1 MSSEIGSDKVSVRMS
16 PTPDSKADAG
26 STRVIHR
33 GGKTVGNGMPTRS
46 PKPFDASVGVSRFS
60 AIVGGILA
68 LTLLGM
74 GFSRLWFSGIRNELH
89 GMPENELLLEGIVF
103 LSLGTTLFAVF
114 RARAKESLIL
124 VGLLFVVL
132 TLVFAPT
139 QLGLLTGPA
148 PVNLRPTW
156 TAVFIL
162 LFVLLVPASTIYHA
176 IWIVF
181 ASLCTPVWLAILVV
195 TAPMG
200 DSPRKLRYS
209 PPVLG
214 RRLLIN
220 MQPTWTCGIVGI
232 GIAFY
237 RERERKRWFTMI
249 AQLKDAQGQLRQLGS
264 YRLERRLGQGGMG
277 EVWQATHQVL
287 ARPAAIKLMSP
298 RFLEDHA
305 TDEGTLERHL
315 HRFQQEAKLTARLTS
330 PYTVQVYDY
339 GRTDDGRL
347 YYVMELLHGVDFSQL
362 VRRLGP
368 QPQERVATW
377 MIQICDSLGE
387 AHSLGLIHR
396 DIKPANLFLCRQGVR
411 QEVVKVLD
419 FGLAGARLRKA
430 NKSGDTI
437 TGSPHFMAPE
447 QIRDDLE
454 VDGRSDLYA
463 LGCVAWYLL
472 TGHHVFPEMADHTVL
487 LSHLDE
493 APRRIETV
501 CRQELHPH
509 FAELINRLLAKDPND
524 RPSAAGVVA
533 DELLELGFIAPAN
546 GVLIPELLELDND
559 FLSGQ
564 TLVMVHPP
572 EPAPERGQ

>member
-1 MSSEIGSDKVSVRMS
+1 MVGFDKVTARMS
-16 PTPDSKADAG
+16 PAPDSKADAG
-26 STRVIHR
+26 STRIIHR

-46 PKPFDASVGVSRFS
+46 PKPFDASLGVSRFS

-74 GFSRLWFSGIRNELH
+74 GFSRIWFNGIRNELH
-89 GMPENELLLEGIVF
+89 GMPENELLLEGLVF

-114 RARAKESLIL
+114 RARARENLIL

-162 LFVLLVPASTIYHA
+162 LFVLLVPASTLYHA

-200 DSPRKLRYS
+200 DSPRKLRYT

-362 VRRLGP
+362 IRRLGP

-377 MIQICDSLGE
+377 MIQVCDSLGE
-387 AHSLGLIHR
+387 AHSLGLVHR

-419 FGLAGARLRKA
+419 FGLAGTRLRKTT
-430 NKSGDTI
+430 KSGDTI

-472 TGHHVFPEMADHTVL
+472 TGHHVFPEMQDNTVL

-493 APRRIETV
+493 APQRIETV

-533 DELLELGFIAPAN
+533 DELLELRFITPVN

-564 TLVMVHPP
+564 TLVMVHPQEQEQTP
-572 EPAPERGQ
+572 SR

>member
-1 MSSEIGSDKVSVRMS
+1 MS

-89 GMPENELLLEGIVF
+89 GMPENELLLEGLVF

-114 RARAKESLIL
+114 RARANENLIL

-162 LFVLLVPASTIYHA
+162 LFVLLVPASTLYHA

-368 QPQERVATW
+368 QLQERVATW

-430 NKSGDTI
+430 NKSEDTI

-472 TGHHVFPEMADHTVL
+472 TGHHVFPEMADNTVL

-533 DELLELGFIAPAN
+533 DELLELGFIAPTN

>member
-1 MSSEIGSDKVSVRMS
+1 LSSGNGFDKVIPEMS
-16 PTPDSKADAG
+16 PNPDFKADPG

-33 GGKTVGNGMPTRS
+33 GGKAVGKGMATRS

-74 GFSRLWFSGIRNELH
+74 ELSRLWFTGIRNDLH
-89 GMPENELLLEGIVF
+89 GMPENDLLLEGLVF
-103 LSLGTTLFAVF
+103 LCLGSTLVAVF
-114 RARAKESLIL
+114 RGRARENLVI
-124 VGLLFVVL
+124 VGLLFVLL

-162 LFVLLVPASTIYHA
+162 LFVLLVPASTLYHA
-176 IWIVF
+176 VWIIF

-200 DSPRKLRYS
+200 ESPRKLRYT
-209 PPVLG
+209 PQVLG

-237 RERERKRWFTMI
+237 RERERKRWLSMV
-249 AQLKDAQGQLRQLGS
+249 AQLKDAEGQLRQLGS

-287 ARPAAIKLMSP
+287 ARPAAIKLMNP

-305 TDEGTLERHL
+305 TNDAALERHL

-347 YYVMELLHGVDFSQL
+347 YYVMELLQGVDFSQL
-362 VRRLGP
+362 IRRLGP

-377 MIQICDSLGE
+377 LIQICDSLGE
-387 AHSLGLIHR
+387 AHSLGLVHR

-419 FGLAGARLRKA
+419 FGLAGARLRKTT
-430 NKSGDTI
+430 KSGDTI

-447 QIRDDLE
+447 QIRDELE

-472 TGHHVFPEMADHTVL
+472 TGHHVFQDTAEDTVL
-487 LSHLDE
+487 RSHLDE
-493 APRRIETV
+493 APRRIDTV

-533 DELLELGFIAPAN
+533 DELLELGFTAPVN

-572 EPAPERGQ
+572 EVDPAPGR